1 MHSGKKYSN
10 ALCKV
15 GDEVTFC
22 IDGALKKGVVLV
34 VDKNGTFERPGI
46 SSYDIDVESE
56 NTLYKHIPCDFIVSK
71 DIENNELG
79 RNDNH

>member
-71 DIENNELG
+71 AIENNEVG

>member
-22 IDGALKKGVVLV
+22 IDGALKKGVVFV

-56 NTLYKHIPCDFIVSK
+56 NTLYKHIPCDFVISEDINESGMGNSK
-71 DIENNELG
+71 
-79 RNDNH
+79 H

>member
-34 VDKNGTFERPGI
+34 VDKNGTFECPGI

-71 DIENNELG
+71 DIENNEVG